1 MCNPLVPLVS
11 LSDYVTM
18 AAQEVVNLVD
28 EKNNIIGPAKRKDV
42 RTKNLL
48 HQATYIFVHDSQ

>member
-1 MCNPLVPLVS
+1 
-11 LSDYVTM
+11 M